1 MGGNV
6 PPWGKY
12 CIVWGKILSKTM
24 DSGGGGIFGQACVKT
39 VLSINLK
46 KKIFSKKKHR
56 YVKN

>member
-1 MGGNV
+1 M